1 MSEGENYIVTI
12 SNNGNPLATGYDS
25 ENVLT
30 YGVSSKEGH
39 GHYGIGGYEV
49 RKLMRE
55 FNGEAELISCPNDEF
70 VSLTNSSLR
79 TQVLLHPF
87 NLV

>member
-1 MSEGENYIVTI
+1 MYSHMVY
-12 SNNGNPLATGYDS
+12 LQ
-25 ENVLT
+25 
-30 YGVSSKEGH
+30 KEGH

-70 VSLTNSSLR
+70 CITYKLIFKNTSIVAS
-79 TQVLLHPF
+79 F
-87 NLV
+87 